1 MTFEKYSKPNCVLPS
16 YIEVK
21 ESTIP
26 NSGSGVFAMCD
37 IPANTVIGE
46 YIGKVYTGKG
56 ITDNQNSEYV
66 YEVYK
71 NGKVSKIID
80 GQFKKYSSWPR
91 YINTCQTDNGCNAV
105 YYQYDQRIFVRTR
118 KLIPAGQEIFAYY
131 GYNYVN
137 DNLKKYFTK
146 ENKPVIRTK
155 KTGKKC

>member
-1 MTFEKYSKPNCVLPS
+1 MTFEKYSKPNCVLPY

-26 NSGSGVFAMCD
+26 NSGSGVFATCD

-46 YIGKVYTGKG
+46 YLGKVYTGKE
-56 ITDNQNSEYV
+56 IEKNEHSEYV
-66 YEVYK
+66 WEVLK

-80 GQFKKYSSWPR
+80 GQFKKYSSWSR
-91 YINTCQTDNGCNAV
+91 YINTCQSKSGCNAD
-105 YYQYDQRIFVRTR
+105 YYQYNQRIFVRTR

-131 GYNYVN
+131 GDNYVH

-155 KTGKKC
+155 KTCKKC